1 MTKALRIIL
10 VVVLFVVFF
19 EVGLFSSYT
28 IVASEAPD
36 IQGLI
41 DMQISKITGIF
52 NSENVNNALVK
63 DPTAVNISNKM
74 DVAKSLEDLSKV
86 DGVNVDSMN
95 VTTYDDTD
103 NKELN
108 ITIEALGYASPSSN
122 SSQIVISQ
130 DPSYKIVAE
139 GNATY
144 KNGELVVDAD
154 SITIQSIL
162 KLYWDGYMIN
172 VIGIGQNRENMT
184 LGAIRAIE
192 ESDVIVGY
200 KKYVAQISDLIS
212 DKEIIKKGMGDEIAR
227 AELAIDKSLSGQT
240 VSLIS
245 SGDPGVFGMA
255 NVLYQIISKYDEEIE
270 VKIYPG
276 VSAANY
282 AANKLGAPLNDYAN
296 ISLSNILTP
305 LSEIEKKLE
314 FALKANLIIAIYN
327 PISKTRKEPF
337 RRFVECVLRIK
348 GEDAL
353 IGIVDSTYEPV
364 KETIVKIKDL
374 TEDMV
379 NMSCTLI
386 VGNDLTYVQED
397 KLVTP
402 RGYVIKS
409 KIHPLSYN
417 HYEKFLNGEIPHG
430 PNRECEFYPCHYD
443 GQYCDFCYCP
453 FYPCGDSST
462 GGQWIKG
469 KNVWNCKDCLWV
481 HEEEAVNCIRKP
493 LEEILEEPDDL
504 KAKKKTLLKLRRA
517 CLLKNN
523 PFDL

>member
-1 MTKALRIIL
+1 
-10 VVVLFVVFF
+10 
-19 EVGLFSSYT
+19 
-28 IVASEAPD
+28 
-36 IQGLI
+36 
-41 DMQISKITGIF
+41 
-52 NSENVNNALVK
+52 
-63 DPTAVNISNKM
+63 
-74 DVAKSLEDLSKV
+74 
-86 DGVNVDSMN
+86 
-95 VTTYDDTD
+95 
-103 NKELN
+103 
-108 ITIEALGYASPSSN
+108 
-122 SSQIVISQ
+122 
-130 DPSYKIVAE
+130 
-139 GNATY
+139 
-144 KNGELVVDAD
+144 
-154 SITIQSIL
+154 
-162 KLYWDGYMIN
+162 MIN

-184 LGAIRAIE
+184 LGAVRAIE

-200 KKYVAQISDLIS
+200 KKYVAQISDLVS

-227 AELAIDKSLSGQT
+227 AQLAIDKSLSGQT

-255 NVLYQIISKYDEEIE
+255 NVLYQIISRYDEDID
-270 VKIYPG
+270 VKVYPG

-282 AANKLGAPLNDYAN
+282 AADKLGAPLNDYAN

-314 FALKANLIIAIYN
+314 FALKANLVIAIYN

-337 RRFVECVLRIK
+337 RRFVKTVLKIK
-348 GEDAL
+348 GENAL
-353 IGIVDSTYEPV
+353 IGIVDSTYEPA

-386 VGNDLTYVQED
+386 VGNDLTYMQED
-397 KLVTP
+397 KLITP

-409 KIHPLSYN
+409 KIHPLSSD
-417 HYEKFLNGEIPHG
+417 HYEKFLNGEISHG
-430 PNRECEFYPCHYD
+430 PNRECE
-443 GQYCDFCYCP
+443 

-469 KNVWNCKDCLWV
+469 KGVWNCKECMWV
-481 HEEEAVNCIRKP
+481 HEKEAVDCLRKP
-493 LEEILEEPDDL
+493 LEELLEEVDDL

-523 PFDL
+523 PYDL